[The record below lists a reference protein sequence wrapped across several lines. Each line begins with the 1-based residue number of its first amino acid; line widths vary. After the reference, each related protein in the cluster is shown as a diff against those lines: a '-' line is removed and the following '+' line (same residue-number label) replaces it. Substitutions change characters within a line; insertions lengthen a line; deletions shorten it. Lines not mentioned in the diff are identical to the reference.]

1 MFASPTQPQRAADVE
16 AGLAPGVVIHQYEL
30 IRELGRGGMGVVFAA
45 RDTRLGRRVAIKFVL
60 HASRDVAE
68 RFLVEA
74 RATAQCSHESI
85 VIIHAVDEYA
95 GMPYMVLE
103 FLEGQTLRELMDTQ
117 LSIPPSRVVEIMLP
131 VARALTRAHELGI
144 VHRDLKPE
152 NVFVTA
158 AGQVKVLDFG
168 IAKAL
173 GTGDTAFDPVHVAG
187 RDAHL
192 TANST
197 MVGTVAYMA
206 PEQMG
211 MDSVDHRVDLWAAGV
226 MMYEMLAGQH
236 PIDPPRTQALINSA
250 VSDELMPAIGVI
262 EPGTPVELAEVVAA
276 CLVKPKLGRLAT
288 AAELAARLEA
298 LRPGRSGRALADG
311 ESPYP
316 GLTAFQEADAD
327 RFFGR
332 AREVTRMV
340 AKIRELPL
348 TGVIGPSG
356 AGKSSFVRA
365 GVGPA
370 LKASGEQWLVV
381 TIRPG
386 RQPLAALAGVVHKV
400 AQLGGTLGPFGGA
413 PDTNLDALARRLSI
427 EPGYLG
433 ATLRARARQTG
444 AHILLFVDQLEELYT
459 LVPDAGER
467 RAFTAALTG
476 MADDSTAPL
485 RVVVSMRSD
494 FLDRIAEDAA
504 FVEELSRG
512 LVFVGTLD
520 DAGLREALVQPI
532 EMVGYRFETPA
543 LVDDMLH
550 ALAGTP
556 GALPLLQ
563 FASSK
568 LWDARDRE
576 RRMLTAASDRAI
588 GGVSGALATH
598 ANDVVASMDAGAQ
611 RIAKLLFRALV
622 TPEHTRAIVE
632 RADLVTLAPDHAEV
646 QRVLDQLV
654 AARLLVVQTRGDGG
668 GASVEIVH
676 ESLIDRWPT
685 LLRWLE
691 EDQEDT
697 AFLAQISAAAK
708 QWDTR
713 QRAVG
718 LLWRGDAFD
727 ETRRWLGHRE
737 RALAPRD
744 RAFVDAVITLGRRR
758 ARTQRVAL
766 IAAFVVM
773 ATIATGAVV
782 GYLRI
787 GTAEANEAAK
797 AEQAQRALERMT
809 SAQDARARAEAAQR
823 RADQTAKAAQ
833 AATEEAQGT
842 IDAKNADLATSR
854 TELAAENQKLH
865 DALTAADAAR
875 RTAEAA
881 TQKARAATDEVD
893 RARHALEA
901 EVREKQRHIQELE
914 DEKRKLSTKLK

>member
-1 MFASPTQPQRAADVE
+1 
-16 AGLAPGVVIHQYEL
+16 
-30 IRELGRGGMGVVFAA
+30 
-45 RDTRLGRRVAIKFVL
+45 
-60 HASRDVAE
+60 
-68 RFLVEA
+68 
-74 RATAQCSHESI
+74 
-85 VIIHAVDEYA
+85 
-95 GMPYMVLE
+95 
-103 FLEGQTLRELMDTQ
+103 
-117 LSIPPSRVVEIMLP
+117 
-131 VARALTRAHELGI
+131 
-144 VHRDLKPE
+144 
-152 NVFVTA
+152 
-158 AGQVKVLDFG
+158 
-168 IAKAL
+168 
-173 GTGDTAFDPVHVAG
+173 
-187 RDAHL
+187 
-192 TANST
+192 
-197 MVGTVAYMA
+197 
-206 PEQMG
+206 
-211 MDSVDHRVDLWAAGV
+211 
-226 MMYEMLAGQH
+226 
-236 PIDPPRTQALINSA
+236 
-250 VSDELMPAIGVI
+250 
-262 EPGTPVELAEVVAA
+262 
-276 CLVKPKLGRLAT
+276 
-288 AAELAARLEA
+288 
-298 LRPGRSGRALADG
+298 
-311 ESPYP
+311 
-316 GLTAFQEADAD
+316 
-327 RFFGR
+327 
-332 AREVTRMV
+332 
-340 AKIRELPL
+340 
-348 TGVIGPSG
+348 
-356 AGKSSFVRA
+356 
-365 GVGPA
+365 
-370 LKASGEQWLVV
+370 
-381 TIRPG
+381 
-386 RQPLAALAGVVHKV
+386 
-400 AQLGGTLGPFGGA
+400 
-413 PDTNLDALARRLSI
+413 
-427 EPGYLG
+427 
-433 ATLRARARQTG
+433 
-444 AHILLFVDQLEELYT
+444 
-459 LVPDAGER
+459 
-467 RAFTAALTG
+467 
-476 MADDSTAPL
+476 
-485 RVVVSMRSD
+485 
-494 FLDRIAEDAA
+494 
-504 FVEELSRG
+504 
-512 LVFVGTLD
+512 
-520 DAGLREALVQPI
+520 
-532 EMVGYRFETPA
+532 
-543 LVDDMLH
+543 
-550 ALAGTP
+550 
-556 GALPLLQ
+556 
-563 FASSK
+563 
-568 LWDARDRE
+568 
-576 RRMLTAASDRAI
+576 MLTAASDRAI

-622 TPEHTRAIVE
+622 TPEPTRAIVE